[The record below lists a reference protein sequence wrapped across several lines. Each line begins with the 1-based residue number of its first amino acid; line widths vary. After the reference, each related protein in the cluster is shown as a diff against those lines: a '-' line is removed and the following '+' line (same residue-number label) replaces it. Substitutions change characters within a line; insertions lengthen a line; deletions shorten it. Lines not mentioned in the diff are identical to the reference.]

1 MQSTGGS
8 LLPPLLQN
16 RACEATRT
24 RLLRY
29 LILVTDASVP
39 QEAVGSD
46 LWQLRTLRPIH
57 TLGRDRSG
65 VSGILTA
72 THSDLLQA
80 PASPSAYPGHY
91 PRPWLLEGSLQHR
104 HTGDPCSPRERT
116 LLVTSFLM
124 IVWRRCRAVLYT
136 GFDGDAPW
144 SRFKTPG
151 PYPSPFG
158 ASLRTHVGLF
168 RLTML
173 QPDLRLRCPW
183 RPARRDDDVG
193 FIANLLFTP
202 LYHRENQSQRQG

>member
-1 MQSTGGS
+1 VHA
-8 LLPPLLQN
+8 
-16 RACEATRT
+16 RVTRT

-29 LILVTDASVP
+29 PILVTDTSVP
-39 QEAVGSD
+39 REAGRSD

-57 TLGRDRSG
+57 TLRRNRSG
-65 VSGILTA
+65 ASGISTA
-72 THSDLLQA
+72 THSDLLRA
-80 PASPSAYPGHY
+80 PASLSAYPGHY
-91 PRPWLLEGSLQHR
+91 PRPWLLGGSLQQCHA
-104 HTGDPCSPRERT
+104 GDPYSRRERA

-136 GFDGDAPW
+136 GFDGGAPW

-158 ASLRTHVGLF
+158 ASLRTHVGLS

-183 RPARRDDDVG
+183 RPACRDDGGEFAADPR
-193 FIANLLFTP
+193 FTP
-202 LYHRENQSQRQG
+202 LYHLEDQSPWQG